1 MRSGRLFRKLRYKI
15 HPALLPVC
23 LAAFMICFAFLL
35 RAFTP
40 RILEETKFLLNT
52 SVTSYISDAIS
63 ECSKEGLVTLEK
75 NASGDIT
82 AICINSAQLNK
93 IQADVTKKV
102 FEKLSDDEKMDVKV
116 PIGCLF
122 PNTLF
127 YGRGPGIR
135 VRVLS
140 VSNLHAD
147 LRNEFESTG
156 INQTLYRV
164 MLDFTVG
171 LDMMLPT
178 GREHDTVCVT
188 MAIAETVI
196 IGATPQIFKEG

>member
-1 MRSGRLFRKLRYKI
+1 MRTGRLFRKFRSKI
-15 HPALLPVC
+15 HPV
-23 LAAFMICFAFLL
+23 FLL
-35 RAFTP
+35 IPFAVLLCVFAVFLHAATP
-40 RILEETKFLLNT
+40 RILEETKLLLNT
-52 SVTSYISDAIS
+52 SVTTYISDAIA

-75 NASGDIT
+75 NADGELT

-102 FEKLSDDEKMDVKV
+102 FEKLSVDEKMDVKV

-122 PNTLF
+122 PSTLL
-127 YGRGPGIR
+127 YGRGPSFR

-156 INQTLYRV
+156 INQTLHRV
-164 MLDFTVG
+164 LLDFTVG
-171 LDMMLPT
+171 LDILLPT
-178 GREHDTVCVT
+178 GKEHDTVSVT

-196 IGATPQIFKEG
+196 IGDTPQIYKGG